1 MKIMSKYNLKFIH
14 FSFFSD
20 LDDKFIDFN
29 YMFEKL
35 KDEPY
40 LTGLAPRWIMN
51 ANSTSN
57 YDTNKNKNEKKSYW
71 ADSNLILLDSK
82 LENQLGF
89 GRTFDLDDLEEYVKY
104 IILKI

>member
-1 MKIMSKYNLKFIH
+1 
-14 FSFFSD
+14 
-20 LDDKFIDFN
+20 
-29 YMFEKL
+29 MFEKL

-57 YDTNKNKNEKKSYW
+57 INLNKNEKKSYW

-89 GRTFDLDDLEEYVKY
+89 GRTFDLDDLEEYVKIIHFNYNY
-104 IILKI
+104 IIGMLYF